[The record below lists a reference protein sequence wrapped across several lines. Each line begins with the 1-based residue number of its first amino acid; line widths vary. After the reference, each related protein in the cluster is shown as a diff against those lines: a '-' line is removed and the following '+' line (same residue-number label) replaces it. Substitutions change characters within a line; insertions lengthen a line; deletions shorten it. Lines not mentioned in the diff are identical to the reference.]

1 MPIGAIIAI
10 IVVSLYLIS
19 SAIIHR
25 HVLQAIIKHEPR
37 GKAPKW
43 HVWLPKK
50 MRME

>member
-10 IVVSLYLIS
+10 IIVVVYLIS

-25 HVLQAIIKHEPR
+25 HVLRAIIKREPR

-50 MRME
+50 MRMD